1 MLRGDDGNASR
12 NLQTGVA
19 LSAGRRSRA
28 EARPPTIADVA
39 RAAGVGVGTVSRV
52 LNGGKLVSGPTQ
64 LRVLGV
70 IEELGYQP
78 TAAAQSL
85 RRGRTNTIA
94 VIAPFF
100 TTASVVERLRGV
112 VSVLRESEY
121 ELVLHDVETPEQRR
135 HQVVDLAG
143 RTRTDGAII
152 VSFPLEAG
160 EADLLA
166 RAGVPAVLLDSEH
179 PALPSV
185 TVDNTAGGYLATHHL
200 LQLGHRQIAFVGD
213 LERNPFGFTSSARR
227 LEGYRLA
234 LAEAGVEPSPE
245 QIKEG
250 PHGRHVAHRLL
261 DELLAAKVRPTAVF
275 AASDTQA
282 LGVIE
287 GATAAGVSVPGEL
300 SVVGFDDVEIAA
312 YVGLTTVR
320 QPLYESGRRAADL
333 LLGLLEE
340 PRRDLPGE
348 RLPLELVARRTS
360 GAAAATE

>member
-1 MLRGDDGNASR
+1 MSGTRRLR
-12 NLQTGVA
+12 
-19 LSAGRRSRA
+19 AGR
-28 EARPPTIADVA
+28 PTTIADVA
-39 RAAGVGVGTVSRV
+39 RVARVGVGTVSRV
-52 LNGGKLVSGPTQ
+52 LNGGRLVSSATQ
-64 LRVLGV
+64 LRVLAV
-70 IEELGYQP
+70 IDELGYQP

-100 TTASVVERLRGV
+100 TSASVVERLRGV
-112 VSVLRESEY
+112 AAALRESEY

-135 HQVVDLAG
+135 HQLVDLTG
-143 RTRTDGAII
+143 RARADGAIV
-152 VSFPLEAG
+152 VSFPLDGPEP
-160 EADLLA
+160 DLLA

-185 TVDNTAGGYLATHHL
+185 AVDNTAGGYLATHHL
-200 LQLGHRQIAFVGD
+200 LQLGHRKIAFVGD
-213 LERNPFGFTSSARR
+213 PEVNPFGFTSSAQR

-234 LAEAGVEPSPE
+234 LADAGIEPPAE
-245 QIKEG
+245 HIKEG

-261 DELLAAKVRPTAVF
+261 DELLAAEVRPTAVF

-287 GATAAGVSVPGEL
+287 GATAAGVAIPDEL

-312 YVGLTTVR
+312 YVGLTTIR

-340 PRRDLPGE
+340 PRRDVPAE

-360 GAAAATE
+360 AAAAAD